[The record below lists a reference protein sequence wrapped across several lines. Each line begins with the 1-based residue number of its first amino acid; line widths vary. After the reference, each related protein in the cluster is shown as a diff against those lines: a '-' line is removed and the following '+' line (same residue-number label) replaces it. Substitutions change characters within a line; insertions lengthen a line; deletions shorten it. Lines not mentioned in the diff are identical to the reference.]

1 MSKLGP
7 MTMVD
12 MTTAGV
18 IPEFTLA
25 DRLRKA
31 REFAGLEQA
40 ELAKLTQLSRQTISS
55 AENSHTRPSRASL
68 LLWAMATGTDLNWL
82 ERGAGDEPAARWWTP

>member
-1 MSKLGP
+1 MAN
-7 MTMVD
+7 

-31 REFAGLEQA
+31 REFAGFEQT
-40 ELAKLTQLSRQTISS
+40 ELAERMQVSRQTISS
-55 AENSHTRPSRASL
+55 AENSHTRPSRGSL
-68 LLWAMATGTDLNWL
+68 LLWAMATGTNLQWL
-82 ERGAGDEPAARWWTP
+82 ERGAGDEPAARWWKTP